1 MEISIAILSS
11 SAEEMVMNI
20 IKMSIQHI
28 SCARA
33 NEIVNIAL
41 CSYSLI
47 GARYSSP
54 HMYEKYSER
63 VCIYIY
69 IYIYVIDPTTVR
81 TTSHNSITNTYNR
94 STDGPTYQSLV
105 TTAIKV

>member
-1 MEISIAILSS
+1 MLNSVVHAVTMEISIAILSS
-11 SAEEMVMNI
+11 TAEEMVMNI

-47 GARYSSP
+47 GVS
-54 HMYEKYSER
+54 
-63 VCIYIY
+63 
-69 IYIYVIDPTTVR
+69 
-81 TTSHNSITNTYNR
+81 
-94 STDGPTYQSLV
+94 
-105 TTAIKV
+105 